1 MNGIVV
7 PKKLCIKQFAGLSC
21 KGQSTLRRW
30 AKIWLNPNIP
40 GKKRGPQPYQP
51 DGPGTAV
58 FYLEHE
64 VRAYLDPSYC
74 HSVETSATLL
84 AKH

>member
-1 MNGIVV
+1 MTGIVV
-7 PKKLCIKQFAGLSC
+7 PKKLCVKQLAGLSN

-30 AKIWLNPNIP
+30 ATVWLIPNKP
-40 GKKRGPQPYQP
+40 GKKRGPRPYQP

-58 FYLEHE
+58 YYLEHD
-64 VRAYLDPSYC
+64 VRAYLDPSYH

-84 AKH
+84 AKR